1 MEEEL
6 FSLPEIRHEI
16 EETDR
21 AVLALVEK
29 RMELVR
35 KMGTIKREKG
45 LPIYDPARE
54 RELFEMYAQC
64 VRNPENLDYV
74 QAMMLS
80 LLRAS
85 KREQRR
91 GLNVYFVG
99 MPGSGKSKLAMK
111 VSRLVGKGHLDTDEM
126 VKAETGVSIAET
138 FFSRGE
144 EEFRRLEAVMVKRAA
159 VQGYSVVATG
169 GGILTHPGNLQVMK
183 GSGRIVYL
191 DKTLE
196 ELCKQDTSGRPLL
209 ARGRADIERL
219 YYERREAYLSAAD
232 FKVDPDTPDAL
243 QMLIDYC
250 GE

>member
-1 MEEEL
+1 MEEK
-6 FSLPEIRHEI
+6 FFCLPEVRREI

-21 AVLALVEK
+21 ALLALVEK
-29 RMELVR
+29 RMELSR
-35 KMGTIKREKG
+35 KMGAIKREKG
-45 LPIYDPARE
+45 LPIYDPVRE
-54 RELFEMYAQC
+54 RELFELYAQC
-64 VRNPENLDYV
+64 VKNPENMDYA

-111 VSRLVGKGHLDTDEM
+111 VSRLVGKRLLDTDEM
-126 VKAETGVSIAET
+126 VKVEAGVSIAEI

-144 EEFRRLEAVMVKRAA
+144 AEFRRLEADMVKRAA
-159 VQGYSVVATG
+159 VQGYSIVATG
-169 GGILTHPGNLQVMK
+169 GGILTHPGNLEVMK

-196 ELCKQDTSGRPLL
+196 ELCKQDITGRPLL